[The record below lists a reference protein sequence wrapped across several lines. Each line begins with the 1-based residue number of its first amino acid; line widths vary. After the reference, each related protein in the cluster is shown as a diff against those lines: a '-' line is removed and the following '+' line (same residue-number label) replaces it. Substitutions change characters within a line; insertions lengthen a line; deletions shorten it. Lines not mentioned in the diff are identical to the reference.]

1 MYQNYKKI
9 HKISIESRF
18 ITAAGGRN
26 MFIKGQIFKK
36 ILLNGL
42 TILVDPVATLPKVSI
57 ELLYKVG
64 SREEESGEKG
74 LAHLIEHM
82 IFKGTQRL
90 SESDINVITHKLS
103 GYTNAFT
110 SHDATSYVFS
120 FPAWNWKEGLVMLS
134 DCMQN
139 ARFDEQ
145 MLNSELKA
153 VIQELKMYNDRYA
166 GILVD
171 QMLSLMFHD
180 HPYHYPII
188 GFKQDLWNLNRDTLY
203 NFYKKHYVPNNAIL
217 VVVGAVDPEDVFK
230 EAEKLF
236 GSIPASPTYSKKEH
250 YHGKDL
256 ISKNVTLYRDVKHS
270 ICILGTLLPGAVE
283 GKQYVYDVLCSVLAG
298 GKSSRLV
305 KRLVDELQLV
315 SEIDTF
321 CYDLMDGSP
330 FFIYMEPYDID
341 SLDRIKSIIHEEIE
355 KIIQEGVTQEE
366 IKSASHKVKVNI
378 AALLESYN
386 KRASAI
392 AKGYMESEDEYHI
405 FKYAD
410 YPTENLSAEIQET
423 LVKYFSP
430 SMMHQGL
437 VLPMNESDKERWLDL
452 QTLSDKEDS
461 RILDGRDRYTEVEGP
476 RAAYDLTV
484 NEPSPFNF
492 IKSQQATLSNGI
504 KFFYHNNTSLPTV
517 SIIVSFKARIEYD
530 SERLPGLYTFMTEML
545 LEGSK
550 NYPGTTI
557 AQEFEKYGM
566 MLSLEPGYW
575 VLTLLQEDLP
585 KGLELLNELLH
596 NVEFDAAAIEKVRS
610 QMITELKMFWDD
622 PMSFAGQL
630 IVDEIYKGHPYSK
643 NAHGT
648 FESLETITADDLKE
662 FYKKVITSDGAR
674 IGAVGDFSSYN
685 VCQLF
690 ESTIGTFKG
699 ESIVPVIYPA
709 LQKFVPQT
717 ITHPINRDQIV
728 LAYVRPSITRLDH
741 RYELFLIFEQIFAGS
756 SMSSRLFD
764 LRERTGLFYTIHGSL
779 TAHADEQPGM
789 FIVKTIVSKNQLEEA
804 ERMIKNTIDTV
815 VDTLTE
821 EDLHDAKEVVINAQ
835 INNFSSNKRIAAT
848 FLSLDRYNFPPDYFD
863 TLAQRINGITL
874 DQVKSVVK
882 ELLQTKEM
890 TTFKVG
896 RV

>member
-1 MYQNYKKI
+1 
-9 HKISIESRF
+9 
-18 ITAAGGRN
+18 
-26 MFIKGQIFKK
+26 MFIKSTVFKK
-36 ILLNGL
+36 RLQNGL
-42 TILVDPVATLPKVSI
+42 TVLVDPVPTLPKVSM
-57 ELLYKVG
+57 ELLYQVG

-82 IFKGTQRL
+82 IFKGTERL

-120 FPAWNWKEGLVMLS
+120 FPAWNWKEGLVILA

-171 QMLSLMFHD
+171 EMLSLMFHD

-217 VVVGAVDPEDVFK
+217 VVVGAVDPEEVFK
-230 EAEKLF
+230 DAEQLF
-236 GSIPASPTYSKKEH
+236 GSIPASSSYTKKEH
-250 YHGKDL
+250 YHGRNL
-256 ISKNVTLYRDVKHS
+256 ISKSVTLYRDVKHP
-270 ICILGTLLPGAVE
+270 ICILGTLLPGAIE
-283 GKQYVYDVLCSVLAG
+283 GKQYVYDVLSTILAG

-330 FFIYMEPYDID
+330 FFIYIEPYEVD
-341 SLDRIKSIIHEEIE
+341 SLDRIKAIINEEIE
-355 KIIQEGVTQEE
+355 KIIKEGVTQEE
-366 IKSASHKVKVNI
+366 IESASRKVKLNI
-378 AALLESYN
+378 AALLESHQ

-392 AKGYMESEDEYHI
+392 AKGYMESADEYQI

-410 YPTENLSAEIQET
+410 YPTENLSNEIKQVLIT
-423 LVKYFSP
+423 YFSP
-430 SMMHQGL
+430 SVMHQGL
-437 VLPMNESDKERWLDL
+437 VLPLHESDKAKWLEL
-452 QTLSDKEDS
+452 QELSDKEDH
-461 RILDGRDRYTEVEGP
+461 RILEGRDRHTEVEAP
-476 RAAYDLTV
+476 RAAYDLKI
-484 NEPSPFNF
+484 NEPSQFNF
-492 IKSQQATLSNGI
+492 IKPDETTLSNGVEL
-504 KFFYHNNTSLPTV
+504 FYYNNASLPTA
-517 SIIVSFKARIEYD
+517 SIIFSFQARIEYD
-530 SERLPGLYTFMTEML
+530 SEKLPGLYTFMTEML

-550 NYPGTTI
+550 NYPGTTM
-557 AQEFEKYGM
+557 AQEFERYGM

-575 VLTLLQEDLP
+575 VLTVLQEDLE
-585 KGLELLNELLH
+585 KGLDLLRELLS
-596 NVEFDAAAIEKVRS
+596 NVQFEPAAVEKVRA
-610 QMITELKMFWDD
+610 QMLNELKMFWDD
-622 PMSFAGQL
+622 PMSFTGQL

-643 NAHGT
+643 NANGT
-648 FESLETITADDLKE
+648 VESLEAITAQDLQN
-662 FYKKVITSDGAR
+662 FYKRVITSDGTR
-674 IGAVGDFSSYN
+674 IGIVGDCSSYN
-685 VCQLF
+685 IPQLF
-690 ESTIGTFKG
+690 EKKVGSFKG
-699 ESIVPVIYPA
+699 EKLSAVRYPA
-709 LQKFVPQT
+709 LQPFTPKT
-717 ITHPINRDQIV
+717 IEHPINRDQIV
-728 LAYVRPSITRLDH
+728 LAYVRPSITRLDP
-741 RYELFLIFEQIFAGS
+741 RYELFLVFEQIFAGS

-789 FIVKTIVSKNQLEEA
+789 FIVKTIVSKERLEEA
-804 ERMIKNTIDTV
+804 ERMIRHTIDTV
-815 VDTLTE
+815 ADTLTE

-835 INNFSSNKRIAAT
+835 INNYSSNKRIAAI
-848 FLSLDRYNFPPDYFD
+848 FLSLDRFHFSSDYFD
-863 TLAQRINGITL
+863 KLPERINKITL
-874 DQVKSVVK
+874 DEVKKAVK
-882 ELLQTKEM
+882 ELLQSSQM